1 MNEPLKVSDK
11 SSETEAADAA
21 DGMTAASI
29 DFRRHVAIAMISAA
43 VLILQVAVTR
53 ILSVIIW
60 YHWAFFAISVAMLGV
75 GAPGVW
81 FALKPPAPGTVTRLL
96 RFAAMALPLTVVAMI
111 KGTMLF
117 VDSGIVFC
125 LLVLLPPVLALG
137 SAVCLL
143 LLEAKGPAVARLYAW
158 DLLGACA
165 GAVAVIPLMT
175 YFKTPELTAVLALLP
190 LGASLVLDPNSLSRA
205 TPIGLALLALLVW
218 KEPFRIR
225 ASKNYLEVGATTP
238 IHERWSPTA
247 RITIFAQP
255 FGQQPTNPFGWGFG
269 RIPPREPAPPQ
280 YWLEQDG
287 AAGTP
292 ITNLVGSPT
301 KLTHLLFDVTSA
313 GYQVRPPKRAAIIG
327 GGGGRDILTALAAGT
342 KDVDV
347 VELNAATVG
356 LLRGSLRQ
364 FSGGVYD
371 LPGVHTIIGEGRS
384 AITRSEHR
392 YDLLQISLIDS
403 WAASAAGAYTLS
415 EANLYTVEAYRT
427 YLSRLT
433 PEGLVSTSRWMA
445 GDLQLEVPRLLFVVE
460 EALKRE
466 GVAQPR
472 EHVAL
477 IQGGAVGTV
486 LLSKR
491 PFTENEKALMQQLA
505 ATRGFDVHLPF
516 STLPPGQSQYATAFA
531 VGPAKLAPAG
541 FDLSPATDDKPFFFQ
556 MVSPFARVDPEV
568 ARKYGMNTAG
578 VVILRQLM
586 VVTSAITL
594 LLFFA
599 PFGLGKRIPKGPDFW
614 RGSLFFTCIGLGFM
628 LVEVSWVQRFILYL
642 GHPSHA
648 LTVALASLLLG
659 AGAGSMTAS
668 RVGVAGGV
676 RFGALLPVALALVNA
691 VLSPVFSATLG
702 FVLPLRIFIAAL
714 LLVPS
719 GFLMGFCFPLGML
732 RFGDDR
738 KAWFW
743 ALNGAAGVLSSV
755 ATLALFMVLG
765 FTRVAYIG
773 AGIYVLAWM
782 LLFGSKAAA
791 EPVTP
796 S

>member
-1 MNEPLKVSDK
+1 VD
-11 SSETEAADAA
+11 ETKGTNAPFEGSALSRHLAIALI
-21 DGMTAASI
+21 AAS
-29 DFRRHVAIAMISAA
+29 
-43 VLILQVAVTR
+43 VLMLQVAVTR

-60 YHWAFFAISVAMLGV
+60 YHWAFFAISIAMLGV

-81 FALKPPAPGTVTRLL
+81 FALKPPAPGTITRLL
-96 RFAAMALPLTVVAMI
+96 RFAAVALPLSVIAMI

-117 VDSGIVFC
+117 ADTGIVFC
-125 LLVLLPPVLALG
+125 LLVLLPPVLSLG
-137 SAVCLL
+137 GAVCLL
-143 LLEAKGPAVARLYAW
+143 LLEAKGPSVAKLYAW

-165 GAVAVIPLMT
+165 GAVAVIPLMSVL
-175 YFKTPELTAVLALLP
+175 KTPELAALLAILP
-190 LGASLVLDPNSLSRA
+190 IGASLLLDPNSLSRVA
-205 TPIGLALLALLVW
+205 PIALGLLALLLW
-218 KEPFRIR
+218 KEPFRVR
-225 ASKNYLEVGATTP
+225 ASKNYLEIGGTTP

-247 RITIFAQP
+247 RITVFAQP

-269 RIPPREPAPPQ
+269 RIPPRDPAPPQ

-301 KLTHLLFDVTSA
+301 KLTHLLYDVTSV
-313 GYQVRPPKRAAIIG
+313 GYQLRPPQQAAIIG

-342 KDVDV
+342 KAVDV
-347 VELNAATVG
+347 VELNAATVA
-356 LLRGSLRQ
+356 LLRGRLRQ

-371 LPGVHTIIGEGRS
+371 LPGVRTTVGEGRS
-384 AITRSEHR
+384 TITRSDRR

-433 PEGLVSTSRWMA
+433 PNGVVSTSRWMA

-460 EALKRE
+460 EALKQE
-466 GVAQPR
+466 GIAQPR

-477 IQGGAVGTV
+477 VQGGAVGTV

-491 PFTENEKALMQQLA
+491 PFTTSEKERLQQLA
-505 ATRGFDVHLPF
+505 AGRGFDVHLPF
-516 STLPPGQSQYATAFA
+516 STLPPGQSAYAMAFEL
-531 VGPAKLAPAG
+531 GPKKLAPPG

-556 MVSPFARVDPEV
+556 MVSPFARVEADV
-568 ARKYGMNTAG
+568 ARKHGMNTEG
-578 VVILRQLM
+578 VVILRRLM
-586 VVTSAITL
+586 IVTAAITL

-599 PFGLGKRIPKGPDFW
+599 PFALGSRVPKGPGFW
-614 RGSLFFTCIGLGFM
+614 RGSLFFTCIGLAFM
-628 LVEVSWVQRFILYL
+628 LVEVAWVQRFILYL

-648 LTVALASLLLG
+648 LTVALACLLLG

-668 RVGVAGGV
+668 RVGVAGGRRLGV
-676 RFGALLPVALALVNA
+676 LLPVGLVVVNA
-691 VLSPVFSATLG
+691 VLSPIFSATLG
-702 FVLPLRIFIAAL
+702 WVLPLRIAIAAL

-719 GFLMGFCFPLGML
+719 GFLMGFSFPLGML
-732 RFGDDR
+732 RFGDER

-743 ALNGAAGVLSSV
+743 ALNGAAGVLASV

-765 FTRVAYIG
+765 FTLVAYVG
-773 AGIYVLAWM
+773 AAVYVLAWA
-782 LLFGSKAAA
+782 LLFGKES
-791 EPVTP
+791 P
-796 S
+796 SSAPAPGS

>member
-1 MNEPLKVSDK
+1 VSEGN
-11 SSETEAADAA
+11 SSE
-21 DGMTAASI
+21 SSSLN
-29 DFRRHVAIAMISAA
+29 RHVAIALISAA

-60 YHWAFFAISVAMLGV
+60 YHWAFFAISIAMLGV

-96 RFAAMALPLTVVAMI
+96 RFAAISLPLTVIAMI

-117 VDSGIVFC
+117 VDTGIVFC
-125 LLVLLPPVLALG
+125 LLVLLPPVLSLG
-137 SAVCLL
+137 GAVCLL
-143 LLEAKGPAVARLYAW
+143 LLEAKGPAVAKIYAW

-165 GAVAVIPLMT
+165 GAVAVIPLMST
-175 YFKTPELTAVLALLP
+175 VKTPELIAVLSTLP
-190 LGASLVLDPNSLSRA
+190 LAASLLLEPNSLPRI
-205 TPIGLALLALLVW
+205 TPIGLGLLALLWW
-218 KEPFRIR
+218 KEPFRVR
-225 ASKNYLEVGATTP
+225 ASKNYLEIGATTP
-238 IHERWSPTA
+238 LHERWSPTA
-247 RITIFAQP
+247 RITVFAQP

-269 RIPPREPAPPQ
+269 RIPPRDPAPPQ

-301 KLTHLLFDVTSA
+301 KLTHLLYDVTSA
-313 GYQVRPPKRAAIIG
+313 GYQVRPPKQAAIIG

-342 KDVDV
+342 KAVDV

-356 LLRGSLRQ
+356 LLRGRLKE

-371 LPGVHTIIGEGRS
+371 LPGVRTFIGEGRS
-384 AITRSEHR
+384 TVTRSDHL

-427 YLSRLT
+427 YLARLT

-460 EALKRE
+460 EALKQE
-466 GVAQPR
+466 GVPEPR
-472 EHVAL
+472 EHIVL
-477 IQGGAVGTV
+477 VQGGAVGTV

-491 PFTENEKALMQQLA
+491 PFTSAEKDRLRQLA
-505 ATRGFDVHLPF
+505 ALRGFDVHLPF
-516 STLPPGQSQYATAFA
+516 STLPPGHSQYATAFD
-531 VGPAKLAPAG
+531 VGRQKLAPAG

-556 MVSPFARVDPEV
+556 MVSPFAQVDPAV
-568 ARKYGMNTAG
+568 ARKYGMNTEG
-578 VVILRQLM
+578 VVILRRLM
-586 VVTSAITL
+586 LVTAAITL

-599 PFGLGKRIPKGPDFW
+599 PFALGKKVPKGPGFW
-614 RGSLFFTCIGLGFM
+614 RGSLFFTCIGLAFM

-668 RVGVAGGV
+668 RIGVAGGQ
-676 RFGALLPVALALVNA
+676 RFGMLVPVGLVAVNA
-691 VLSPVFSATLG
+691 VLAPLFSATLG
-702 FVLPLRIFIAAL
+702 WVLPLRIAVAAL

-719 GFLMGFCFPLGML
+719 GFLMGFSFPLGML
-732 RFGDDR
+732 RFGDER

-743 ALNGAAGVLSSV
+743 ALNGAAGVLASV

-765 FTRVAYIG
+765 FTKVAYVG
-773 AGIYVLAWM
+773 AGVYVLAWV
-782 LLFGSKAAA
+782 LLLGQASPASDPAP
-791 EPVTP
+791 EPAPAPT
-796 S
+796 